1 MILTNPWGL
10 LALLSIPVIV
20 GLHFFRDRRR
30 VQRVGGL
37 HFWHFARTHLPV
49 GRRFDRLIRNLPLL
63 FQLLAALLLSLL
75 IAGLDL
81 PHEDS
86 SRHYTLLV
94 DTSASML
101 AGGAESPAARARALV
116 EKWAQPD
123 DRFTLVAAGL
133 KPRILAGPFAT
144 QADLLAAIRTWKFE
158 DPGCDVDA
166 AIGLAGKFLTGDE
179 KMLFLTDD
187 VTPLKGWTDRI
198 EVAAFGQPLEN
209 SAIHFADRVRIA
221 PDRDRV
227 FVTLR
232 GYVTTDRDA
241 VLRVTAG
248 EREIFNKTM
257 RLEPEKLASLSFET
271 SEIASPLDLSLDADA
286 LEADNRAGLA
296 PVAVKT
302 VRVSTLAMGESKN
315 FVERVIQA
323 LPNTAVAPEA
333 TQADLVISAAWDY
346 QPTAQNRRVVQFPFL
361 RDEETSKTQP
371 SLAEGRG
378 IVIDPRQAAMAG
390 LSLEG
395 VLWPYQGDVTPPGQ
409 PLLSA
414 AGHVLMTFESR
425 SGRQAFY
432 HFNLLWDRTNLFRQA
447 AWPILAQGIIE
458 ECRDAIPG
466 MDRTNFRAGESVV
479 LNVEPGAGLAN
490 RFELKRDGEAIASYE
505 TPPEALTDLTVGDYA
520 LVQDGQADL
529 ARFRV
534 NLFAPGESDLRAVA
548 PNTASLEA
556 LVANRVNRTETNKA
570 LFLGLVM
577 LTILMTGLSWIFQDI
592 SQ

>member
-10 LALLSIPVIV
+10 LALLSIPAIL

-37 HFWHFARTHLPV
+37 HFWHFARTHMPV

-63 FQLLAALLLSLL
+63 FQLLAALALSLL

-101 AGGAESPAARARALV
+101 AGGDESAATRARALL
-116 EKWAQPD
+116 EEWARPG

-133 KPRILAGPFAT
+133 KPHILAGPFAT
-144 QADLLAAIRTWKFE
+144 QTDLLTAIRTWKFE
-158 DPGCDVDA
+158 EPGCDVDA

-187 VTPLKGWTDRI
+187 VTPLKAWTERI
-198 EVAAFGQPLEN
+198 EVAALGQPREN
-209 SAIHFADRVRIA
+209 AAIHFADRVRIA

-232 GYVTTDRDA
+232 GYVTTDQDA

-248 EREIFNKTM
+248 EQEIFNKPV

-271 SEIASPLDLSLDADA
+271 GEIASLLTLSLGADTLDAD
-286 LEADNRAGLA
+286 NRVGLA

-302 VRVSTLAMGESKN
+302 VHVSTLALGESKS

-333 TQADLVISAAWDY
+333 TQADLVISAALDY
-346 QPTAQNRRVVQFPFL
+346 QPTAYNRRVVQFPFL
-361 RDEETSKTQP
+361 YDPETSKTQP
-371 SLAEGRG
+371 RLAEGRT
-378 IVIDPRQAAMAG
+378 IVVDQRHAAMAG
-390 LSLEG
+390 LAFEG
-395 VLWPYQGDVTPPGQ
+395 VLWSYQGDVTPPGQ

-414 AGHVLMTFESR
+414 SGHPLMTFESR
-425 SGRQAFY
+425 SERQAFY
-432 HFNLLWDRTNLFRQA
+432 HLNLRWDRTNLFRQA
-447 AWPILAQGIIE
+447 AWPMLVQGIIE

-466 MDRTNFRAGESVV
+466 MDRTNFRAGESVM
-479 LNVEPGAGLAN
+479 LNVEPVAGLAN
-490 RFELKRDGEAIASYE
+490 RFELKRDGGPVTSYE
-505 TPPEALTDLTVGDYA
+505 APPEALTDLPVGDYE
-520 LVQDGQADL
+520 LTQDGQTQL
-529 ARFRV
+529 ARFQV
-534 NLFAPGESDLRAVA
+534 NLFAPAESDLRAVA
-548 PNTASLEA
+548 PNAASLEA
-556 LVANRVNRTETNKA
+556 LVANRVNRTQTNRA

-577 LTILMTGLSWIFQDI
+577 LTILMTGLSWIFQDL